1 MEATKSKAQEGG
13 QPSYTKSE
21 LSELLHLFLDIGE
34 GIHRAGGEIY
44 RVEDTIQRLATA
56 YGAIRADVFAIT
68 SSLEVTLA
76 FPGDIEL
83 TRTRRIRGTGAND
96 LSRIQAYNDLSR
108 RVCAAPMAADELRRA
123 VSACESHGR
132 PLPIY
137 IGSALAGGSF
147 AIFFGGGVLDGL
159 VAAIFGLFI
168 CFLQDRLPRLFPNAV
183 TANFLAALMTGL
195 GVCLL
200 SRLLPALRPDKIMIG
215 DIMLLIPGIALT
227 TSIRNILVGDTISG
241 TLRLVES
248 IIFAAALAG
257 GFMLAMGL
265 LGVTA

>member
-1 MEATKSKAQEGG
+1 MEATKNLESQSPRA
-13 QPSYTKSE
+13 SYTKSE

-56 YGAIRADVFAIT
+56 YGAVRADVFAIT
-68 SSLEVTLA
+68 SALEVTLT
-76 FPGDIEL
+76 FQDDIEL
-83 TRTRRIRGTGAND
+83 TRTRRIRGSGSND
-96 LSRIQAYNDLSR
+96 LSRLQAYNDLSR
-108 RVCAAPMAADELRRA
+108 RVCAHPMSADVLRREIA
-123 VSACESHGR
+123 ACESRPH

-137 IGSALAGGSF
+137 LGSALAGGSF
-147 AIFFGGGVLDGL
+147 AIFFGGGLLDGI
-159 VAAIFGLFI
+159 VAAFFGLFI
-168 CFLQDRLPRLFPNAV
+168 CLLQDRLPRLCPNAV
-183 TANFLAALMTGL
+183 TVNFLAALLSGL

-200 SRLLPALRPDKIMIG
+200 ARLFDGLHPDKIMIG

-248 IIFAAALAG
+248 VIFAAALAG

-265 LGVTA
+265 LGVNA

>member
-1 MEATKSKAQEGG
+1 MKETSQAAQAA
-13 QPSYTKSE
+13 YTKSE
-21 LSELLHLFLDIGE
+21 LSELLHLFMDIGE

-68 SSLEVTLA
+68 SSLEVTLF

-83 TRTRRIRGTGAND
+83 TRTRRIRGSGGND

-108 RVCAAPMAADELRRA
+108 RVCAAPMAADTLRQEVA
-123 VSACESHGR
+123 ACETPGR
-132 PLPIY
+132 MLPVY

-147 AIFFGGGVLDGL
+147 AVFFGGGIFDGL
-159 VAAIFGLFI
+159 VAALFGLFI
-168 CFLQDRLPRLFPNAV
+168 CFLQERLPRLCTNAV
-183 TANFLAALMTGL
+183 TVNFLAALATGL

-200 SRLLPALRPDKIMIG
+200 ARLFGALLPDKIMIG

-227 TSIRNILVGDTISG
+227 TSIRNILVGDTLSG

-248 IIFAAALAG
+248 VIFAAALAG
-257 GFMLAMGL
+257 GFMLAMGIV
-265 LGVTA
+265 GVAA

>member
-1 MEATKSKAQEGG
+1 MT
-13 QPSYTKSE
+13 YTKSE

-44 RVEDTIQRLATA
+44 RVEDTIQRLGAA
-56 YGAIRADVFAIT
+56 YGAVRADVFAIT
-68 SSLEVTLA
+68 SALEVTLT

-83 TRTRRIRGTGAND
+83 TRTRRIRGSGAND
-96 LSRIQAYNDLSR
+96 LSRLQAYNDLSR
-108 RVCAAPMAADELRRA
+108 RACAAPMSADVLRREIA
-123 VSACESHGR
+123 ACESRGR
-132 PLPIY
+132 ALPIY
-137 IGSALAGGSF
+137 LGSALAGGSF
-147 AIFFGGGVLDGL
+147 AIFFGGGILDGL
-159 VAAIFGLFI
+159 VAAVFGLFI
-168 CFLQDRLPRLFPNAV
+168 CFLQDRLPRLCPNTV
-183 TANFLAALMTGL
+183 TVNFLAALLSGL

-200 SRLLPALRPDKIMIG
+200 SHFFGALRPDMIMIG

-248 IIFAAALAG
+248 VIFAAALAG

-265 LGVTA
+265 WGVIA

>member
-1 MEATKSKAQEGG
+1 MEATTKKLSESTAV
-13 QPSYTKSE
+13 SYTKGE

-44 RVEDTIQRLATA
+44 RVEDTIQRLAAA

-68 SSLEVTLA
+68 SSIEVTLA

-83 TRTRRIRGTGAND
+83 TRTRRIRGSGAND
-96 LSRIQAYNDLSR
+96 LARLQSYNDLSR
-108 RVCAAPMAADELRRA
+108 RACHTPMAPSELRRA
-123 VSACESHGR
+123 VEACESRGR
-132 PLPIY
+132 ALPIY

-147 AIFFGGGVLDGL
+147 AIFFGGGLLDGV

-168 CFLQDRLPRLFPNAV
+168 CFLQDRLPRLFPNTV
-183 TANFLAALMTGL
+183 TANFLAALTSGI

-200 SRLLPALRPDKIMIG
+200 SRLFPILQPDKILIG

-227 TSIRNILVGDTISG
+227 TSIRNILLGDTISG

-248 IIFAAALAG
+248 IISAAALAG

-265 LGVTA
+265 VGVIA

>member
-1 MEATKSKAQEGG
+1 MEAIRTAVTEGG
-13 QPSYTKSE
+13 QTTYTKAE
-21 LSELLHLFLDIGE
+21 LSELLHLFMDIGE
-34 GIHRAGGEIY
+34 GIHRAGGEIN

-68 SSLEVTLA
+68 SSIEVTLF

-83 TRTRRIRGTGAND
+83 TRTRRIRGSGSNNLAR
-96 LSRIQAYNDLSR
+96 LQAYNDLSR
-108 RVCAAPMAADELRRA
+108 RACAAPMAADALRQEIA
-123 VSACESHGR
+123 ACETPGR
-132 PLPIY
+132 MLPVY

-147 AIFFGGGVLDGL
+147 AIFFGGNLLDGV
-159 VAAIFGLFI
+159 VAALFGLFI
-168 CFLQDRLPRLFPNAV
+168 CFLQDRLPRLCPNAV
-183 TANFLAALMTGL
+183 TVNFLAALFTGL

-200 SRLLPALRPDKIMIG
+200 SHLLDFLLPDKIMIG

-248 IIFAAALAG
+248 VIFAAALAS

-265 LGVTA
+265 MGVGA